1 MTPEEKENALR
12 AQARR
17 CAEEITKA
25 MSVKP
30 KPKWNAV
37 CPPHPS
43 QALREGKTDGYQPGE
58 ICQCYWAAQRPLW
71 SGIMSKSLN
80 ARCIRRWEVEFKP
93 FCDSKVN
100 PYWRKR
106 DLRGYIREAALTTAY
121 SMVESMAERNAK
133 VDYDGTTDGWS
144 PEFSAW
150 YDERREQYL
159 KEARDY
165 LDEEAT
171 NDEIDEEIQNE
182 LEAWND

>member
-1 MTPEEKENALR
+1 MKHHHDGITVGSITLPYSIN
-12 AQARR
+12 RR
-17 CAEEITKA
+17 GWIA
-25 MSVKP
+25 
-30 KPKWNAV
+30 
-37 CPPHPS
+37 PS
-43 QALREGKTDGYQPGE
+43 GDVIKNPLK
-58 ICQCYWAAQRPLW
+58 AQRPLW

-133 VDYDGTTDGWS
+133 VDYDGEPNGWT

-150 YDERREQYL
+150 YRERHEQYL

-165 LDEEAT
+165 LDEDAT
-171 NDEIDEEIQNE
+171 NDEIDDEIENE

>member
-1 MTPEEKENALR
+1 
-12 AQARR
+12 
-17 CAEEITKA
+17 
-25 MSVKP
+25 
-30 KPKWNAV
+30 
-37 CPPHPS
+37 
-43 QALREGKTDGYQPGE
+43 
-58 ICQCYWAAQRPLW
+58 
-71 SGIMSKSLN
+71 MSKSLN

-93 FCDSKVN
+93 LCDSKVN

-106 DLRGYIREAALTTAY
+106 DLRGYIREAALATAY
-121 SMVESMAERNAK
+121 CIVERMAENNAK
-133 VDYDGTTDGWS
+133 FDYDGTTIGWS

>member
-1 MTPEEKENALR
+1 
-12 AQARR
+12 
-17 CAEEITKA
+17 
-25 MSVKP
+25 
-30 KPKWNAV
+30 
-37 CPPHPS
+37 
-43 QALREGKTDGYQPGE
+43 
-58 ICQCYWAAQRPLW
+58 
-71 SGIMSKSLN
+71 MSKSLN

-93 FCDSKVN
+93 LCDSKVN
-100 PYWRKR
+100 PYCRKR

-121 SMVESMAERNAK
+121 CMVERMAENNAK
-133 VDYDGTTDGWS
+133 FYYDGTTIGWS

-165 LDEEAT
+165 LNEDAT

>member
-1 MTPEEKENALR
+1 
-12 AQARR
+12 
-17 CAEEITKA
+17 
-25 MSVKP
+25 
-30 KPKWNAV
+30 
-37 CPPHPS
+37 
-43 QALREGKTDGYQPGE
+43 
-58 ICQCYWAAQRPLW
+58 
-71 SGIMSKSLN
+71 MSKSLN
-80 ARCIRRWEVEFKP
+80 ARCIRRWEVKFKSV
-93 FCDSKVN
+93 CDSKHN
-100 PYWRKR
+100 PYWRKS

-133 VDYDGTTDGWS
+133 VDYDGTTDGWP

-159 KEARDY
+159 IEARDY